1 MYVLCIVDV
10 QPGFEESKFILEPVL
25 ALVRQAMI
33 DGAMVV
39 VAQFKHCGEYPI
51 SFDYPFRKVWHTK
64 KDRIQAIRRVLPID
78 PSMDPLEIR
87 IAGLYTDLFVKDIVR
102 ALSRDHP
109 VKVLSH
115 ACYGK
120 EEALDQMKT
129 YKNVTVL

>member
-10 QPGFEESKFILEPVL
+10 QPGFEESEFILEPIL
-25 ALVRQAMI
+25 ALVHQAKEE
-33 DGAMVV
+33 GAFVI

-51 SFDYPFRKVWHTK
+51 SFDPFRKVWHTK
-64 KDRIQAIRRVLPID
+64 KDRIQAIRQVLPMD
-78 PSMDPLEIR
+78 PSIEIR

-102 ALSRDHP
+102 ALSRDYP

-120 EEALDQMKT
+120 EEALDQMRT

>member
-10 QPGFEESKFILEPVL
+10 QPGFEESEFILEPVF
-25 ALVRQAMI
+25 ALVRQAMT
-33 DGAMVV
+33 DGALVV
-39 VAQFKHCGEYPI
+39 VSQFKHCGEYPHC
-51 SFDYPFRKVWHTK
+51 FDPFRKVWHTK
-64 KDRIQAIRRVLPID
+64 KDRIQAIRRVLPV
-78 PSMDPLEIR
+78 DPLEIR

-102 ALSRDHP
+102 ALSRDYP

-120 EEALDQMKT
+120 EEALDQMRA

>member
-10 QPGFEESKFILEPVL
+10 QPGFEESEFILEPIL
-25 ALVRQAMI
+25 ALLRQAKEE
-33 DGAMVV
+33 GAFVIV
-39 VAQFKHCGEYPI
+39 SQFKHCGEYPI
-51 SFDYPFRKVWHTK
+51 SFDYPYQKVWHTK
-64 KDRIQAIRRVLPID
+64 RDKIQAIRKVLPIE
-78 PSMDPLEIR
+78 SLEIR

-102 ALSRDHP
+102 ALSRDYP

-120 EEALDQMKT
+120 EESLDQMRA

>member
-10 QPGFEESKFILEPVL
+10 QPGFEESEFILEPVR
-25 ALVRQAMI
+25 ALVRQAI
-33 DGAMVV
+33 TDGAFVILS
-39 VAQFKHCGEYPI
+39 QFKNCGEYPI
-51 SFDYPFRKVWHTK
+51 PFDPYRKVWHTK
-64 KDRIQAIRRVLPID
+64 KDRIQAIRRVLPTD
-78 PSMDPLEIR
+78 TSLEIR

-102 ALSRDHP
+102 ALSRDYP

-120 EEALDQMKT
+120 EEALDQMRA

>member
-1 MYVLCIVDV
+1 
-10 QPGFEESKFILEPVL
+10 
-25 ALVRQAMI
+25 
-33 DGAMVV
+33 
-39 VAQFKHCGEYPI
+39 
-51 SFDYPFRKVWHTK
+51 
-64 KDRIQAIRRVLPID
+64 
-78 PSMDPLEIR
+78 LEIR

-129 YKNVTVL
+129 YKNVTVV

>member
-10 QPGFEESKFILEPVL
+10 QPGFEESEFILEPIL
-25 ALVRQAMI
+25 ALLRQAKEE
-33 DGAMVV
+33 GAFVILS
-39 VAQFKHCGEYPI
+39 QFKHCGEYPMP
-51 SFDYPFRKVWHTK
+51 FDHPYQKVWHTK
-64 KDRIQAIRRVLPID
+64 RDKIQAIRRVLPLE
-78 PSMDPLEIR
+78 PLNTSIEIR

-102 ALSRDHP
+102 ALSRDYP

-120 EEALDQMKT
+120 EEALDQMRA

>member
-10 QPGFEESKFILEPVL
+10 QPGFEESEFILEPIL
-25 ALVRQAMI
+25 ALLRVAKEE
-33 DGAMVV
+33 GAFVI
-39 VAQFKHCGEYPI
+39 VAQFKHCGEYPVP
-51 SFDYPFRKVWHTK
+51 FDLSYRKVWHTK
-64 KDRIQAIRRVLPID
+64 KDRIQAIRQVLPMD
-78 PSMDPLEIR
+78 PSIEIR

-102 ALSRDHP
+102 GLSRDHP

-120 EEALDQMKT
+120 EEALDQMRS